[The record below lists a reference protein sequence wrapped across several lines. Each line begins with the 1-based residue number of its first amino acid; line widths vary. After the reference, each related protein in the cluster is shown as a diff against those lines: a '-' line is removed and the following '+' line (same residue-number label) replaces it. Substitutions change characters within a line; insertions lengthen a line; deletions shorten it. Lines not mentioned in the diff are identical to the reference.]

1 MFFSFCIIYLV
12 ITIVIPSLPLT
23 LFIVFPFLILL
34 FFHLVV
40 TKLIK
45 TPDLVDITS
54 LGDRILIVREK
65 IKNFDFHYMVVKE
78 MIISVVFLKIN
89 EI

>member
-1 MFFSFCIIYLV
+1 
-12 ITIVIPSLPLT
+12 
-23 LFIVFPFLILL
+23 LILP

-54 LGDRILIVREK
+54 LGDRILLVRVK
-65 IKNFDFHYMVVKE
+65 IKNFDFDYLVVDSFNIFTNKK
-78 MIISVVFLKIN
+78 IIN
-89 EI
+89 E

>member
-45 TPDLVDITS
+45 TPDLVDITI
-54 LGDRILIVREK
+54 LGDIILIVREK